1 MAVIAMRSVAMRATD
16 SEQLATKLGRPPA
29 SMSGLRGLTGDQV
42 GALSDAIDDAAAA
55 HHRAV
60 EDAFLTV
67 LPLLPRRLLV
77 RLLRFANDRPASL
90 S

>member
-1 MAVIAMRSVAMRATD
+1 MRSVAMRSVAMRATD

-29 SMSGLRGLTGDQV
+29 SMSGLRGLTAEQV
-42 GALSDAIDDAAAA
+42 GALSDTIDDAAVA

-67 LPLLPRRLLV
+67 LPRFPRRLLV
-77 RLLRFANDRPASL
+77 RLLRFANDRAAPVS
-90 S
+90 